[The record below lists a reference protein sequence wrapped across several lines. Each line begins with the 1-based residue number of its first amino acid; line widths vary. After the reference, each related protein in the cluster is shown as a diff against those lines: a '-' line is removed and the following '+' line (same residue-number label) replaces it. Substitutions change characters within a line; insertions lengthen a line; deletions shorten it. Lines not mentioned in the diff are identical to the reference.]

1 MKIKKFTRVFIMG
14 ASLPALGG
22 CDSLLDVQ
30 DPSRFTDEDLD
41 GALTAVAN
49 GVEGLL
55 NGMFDGLTI
64 NSAILGDEMQH
75 TGTWSG
81 WDDTDHGRIIYDRD
95 GRSDFGSSRHLLRA
109 RFAAQDAQARFDRV
123 GGVSASLYAQVE
135 VVEGWTDLLLAMHYC
150 EAPSGQNTGVIT
162 DVAMFTQA
170 RDKLT
175 LAMATAAGAGATDY
189 ERWARAGI
197 ARAELFLGND
207 AAAAAAAGGVP
218 DGWSYSAVYQIS
230 TQENLIVNLATEGV
244 QKAAGIREK
253 WWPLVD
259 LAERKMND
267 PLSRSLL
274 GLDEPDPRVP
284 IRHDAGPPASLGVD
298 GITLFYSQWKYQAK
312 GDGIRYTSSEE
323 MRLIEAE
330 VDWRAGNLTTAMT
343 TLNALR
349 TDAGLSPITATTSA
363 EVFAVLMNEH
373 FAELF
378 MEGQRT
384 PFLVRHGLI
393 PDLMAAGDF
402 VGTVNPRAVK
412 FPLDNEEAQNNPNI
426 EDNAS
431 ARCLP
436 QVSSS

>member
-1 MKIKKFTRVFIMG
+1 MKIKKFTRVFVMG
-14 ASLPALGG
+14 ACLTALGG
-22 CDSLLDVQ
+22 CDSLLEVQ
-30 DPSRFTDEDLD
+30 DPSRFTDDDLD

-49 GVEGLL
+49 GVEGQL

-81 WDDTDHGRIIYDRD
+81 WDDTDHGRIIYAND
-95 GRSDFGSSRHLLRA
+95 GRSGFGGSLHLLRA
-109 RFAAQDAQARFDRV
+109 RFAAQDAIARFDRV
-123 GGVSASLYAQVE
+123 GNAPAALYAQVE
-135 VVEGWTDLLLAMHYC
+135 VVEGWTNLLLAMHYC
-150 EAPSGQNTGVIT
+150 EAPGGPNTAVMS
-162 DVAMFTQA
+162 DVQLFAQA
-170 RDKLT
+170 RDELT
-175 LAMATAAGAGATDY
+175 SAMATAAGAGATDY

-218 DGWSYSAVYQIS
+218 DGWSYSARYQVG
-230 TQENLIVNLATEGV
+230 TQENLIVNLAAEGV

-253 WWPLVD
+253 WWGLVD
-259 LAERKMND
+259 LAERKLND
-267 PLSRSLL
+267 PLSRAWLM
-274 GLDEPDPRVP
+274 LDEPDPRVP
-284 IRHDAGPPASLGVD
+284 IRHDVGPPASLGVD
-298 GITLFYSQWKYQAK
+298 GITLFYSQWKYTDK
-312 GDGIRYTSSEE
+312 GDEIRFTSSEE

-330 VDWRAGNLTTAMT
+330 VDWRAGNLAAAMT
-343 TLNALR
+343 TLNVLR
-349 TDAGLSPITATTSA
+349 TDAGLSPLTATTSA
-363 EVFAVLMNEH
+363 DVFTVLMNEH

-393 PDLMAAGDF
+393 PDMMAAGDF

-412 FPLDNEEAQNNPNI
+412 FPLTDEEPQNNPNI
-426 EDNAS
+426 EDDIA
-431 ARCLP
+431 ARCLD